1 MAFRLL
7 SFFSH
12 FFVGCCFL
20 LHSLVLVAQTKPTA
34 TIKGKVVSENG
45 TALELATVG
54 ILGTSLA
61 TTTDSQGF
69 FQLEVPAMQPLVLVI
84 KYLSYKDE
92 RRSLQLKDKEILQIT
107 FRLQEQT
114 NSLDSVEV
122 TNKDEQRGEASTIII
137 NPLQARKTPTP
148 FGDAMDLVKGIGLGV
163 VTTSELSSAYAVR
176 GGSFDE
182 NLVYVN
188 NMEVYRPFL
197 VTAGQQEGLSF
208 PNPDLI
214 KEIKFSAG
222 GWQPKF
228 GDKLSSVL
236 NIEYKTPTKFAA
248 SASVSLLGAT
258 AHLEATT
265 KNKRSSLIIGA
276 RHKSARYFLNTLP
289 TQGSYLPQFTDIQT
303 IANIA
308 IGKRQSPHR
317 KAEPQTMLTLL
328 LSYAQNRYQVIPRF
342 RKTEFGTFNQS
353 LSLSIDFEGQE
364 MMNYDTWQSSLRLTH
379 HFSRQFTSNL
389 ILSGVNTQERE
400 YSNVEA
406 FYRLCDINT
415 QVAVT
420 SGQDRCSVVRGLGT
434 LFDYRRNALNANL
447 FAVETRNEYRQSADH
462 TLEFGAKYNAELIED
477 NISEYSFSDSADY
490 AKISNRLQTTN
501 ILNTNRLSGYVQQ
514 NHRWGNHTLTYGFRL
529 NYWNLNQQT
538 LFSPR
543 VQYAVKPNWK
553 KDIVFNLAAGYYQQP
568 PFYRELRDFEGRINR
583 NLKAQTSI
591 HFIGGLTW
599 DFLYWGRPFRLLS
612 EGYYKYLD
620 NVVPYDVD
628 NVRLRYYAQNSAV
641 AFVSGIDTRLS
652 GEFIKGTDSWIG
664 ISLMTAQEKLDG
676 DSRGFVRRPVDQ
688 RLTATLSFED
698 HLPKNPT
705 IRMNMRMLYG
715 TGLPFGV
722 PNQPQYRAALA
733 GSSYWRVDI
742 GFSKIFYVKG
752 NKDRSIWVGLEVL
765 NLLGNNNVI
774 SYLWIKDYASNSYAV
789 PNDLSQRFFNL
800 RVIGRLN

>member
-1 MAFRLL
+1 MNLQFFKLITFFASLL
-7 SFFSH
+7 
-12 FFVGCCFL
+12 L
-20 LHSLVLVAQTKPTA
+20 LFGQIQAQQTQKTA
-34 TIKGKVVSENG
+34 WLKGKI
-45 TALELATVG
+45 TTPDQKPLELATIS
-54 ILGTSLA
+54 ILGTSQA
-61 TTTDSQGF
+61 TTTNKEGYFELQ
-69 FQLEVPAMQPLVLVI
+69 VPANQTLIFVF
-84 KYLSYKDE
+84 KYLSYTEE
-92 RRSLQLKDKEILQIT
+92 RRNLNLKTGETKYLNIALKET
-107 FRLQEQT
+107 A
-114 NSLDSVEV
+114 NNLDSVVV
-122 TNKDEQRGEASTIII
+122 TNKDEQRTEASTLVID
-137 NPLQARKTPTP
+137 PLQIRKTPTP
-148 FGDAMDLVKGIGLGV
+148 FGDAMDIVKGIGLGV
-163 VTTSELSSAYAVR
+163 VTNSELSSAYAVR

-197 VTAGQQEGLSF
+197 VTGGQQEGLSF

-248 SASVSLLGAT
+248 SASLSLLGAT
-258 AHLEATT
+258 AHIEGCT
-265 KNKRSSLIIGA
+265 KNKRSSFLIGA

-289 TQGSYLPQFTDIQT
+289 TQGAYLPLFTDIQAL
-303 IANIA
+303 ANIA
-308 IGKRQSPHR
+308 IGKHQAPHR
-317 KAEPQTMLTLL
+317 RAEAKTMLTILF
-328 LSYAQNRYQVIPRF
+328 SYAQNRYQVIPQF
-342 RKTEFGTFNQS
+342 RRTEFGTFSQS
-353 LSLSIDFEGQE
+353 LALSVDFEGQE
-364 MMNYDTWQSSLRLTH
+364 TMNYDTWQSSLRLTH
-379 HFSRQFTSNL
+379 HVSNKITTNL

-415 QVAVT
+415 QVAVS
-420 SGQDRCSVVRGLGT
+420 SGQDRCSVVRGLGS
-434 LFDYRRNALNANL
+434 LYDYRRNALDANL
-447 FAVETRNEYRQSADH
+447 FAIESRNEYRQHENH
-462 TLEFGAKYNAELIED
+462 TLEFGAKYNAEFIED
-477 NISEYSFSDSADY
+477 NLSEYNFSDSANY
-490 AKISNRLQTTN
+490 VMLGNRLNTTH

-514 NHRWGNHTLTYGFRL
+514 THRLNRHSFTYGFRL

-543 VQYAVKPNWK
+543 IQYTFKPNWK
-553 KDIVFNLAAGYYQQP
+553 KDIIFNAALGYYQQA
-568 PFYRELRDFEGRINR
+568 PFYRELRDFEGNINR

-591 HFIGGLTW
+591 HAIAGLTW
-599 DFLYWGRPFRLLS
+599 DFQYWGRPFRLLT
-612 EGYYKYLD
+612 ETYYKHLT

-628 NVRLRYYAQNSAV
+628 NVRLRYYAQNNAI
-641 AFVSGIDTRLS
+641 AYTTGIDARLS
-652 GEFIKGTDSWIG
+652 GEFIKGTDSWVG
-664 ISLMTAQEKLDG
+664 ISLMTAQEKVEG
-676 DSRGFVRRPVDQ
+676 NERGFIRRPVDQ

-722 PNQPQYRAALA
+722 PNQPEYRAVLS

-774 SYLWIKDYASNSYAV
+774 SYLWIKDYANNSYAI

-800 RVIGRLN
+800 RVIGRIN